1 MRCSREY
8 LGDSLPALVTNLK
21 ESHST
26 VREYML
32 TIVQERLGSAP
43 TALSHAAEK
52 FYEENRINGEEM
64 IA

>member
-21 ESHST
+21 ESHPA

-32 TIVQERLGSAP
+32 TIVREGLGSAP
-43 TALSHAAEK
+43 TALSHAAKK
-52 FYEENRINGEEM
+52 FYEEKRINGEEM
-64 IA
+64 IS

>member
-21 ESHST
+21 ESHPA

-32 TIVQERLGSAP
+32 TIVRERLGSAP
-43 TALSHAAEK
+43 TALSHAAKK
-52 FYEENRINGEEM
+52 FYEEKRINGEEM
-64 IA
+64 IS